1 MPLLFTNHRCFADV
15 EAAYNNT
22 PVIRSKFGKVNDI
35 RPIGDR
41 RRKHERIQKING
53 NCYAIMHGY
62 GYGDP
67 VFYPWYGGA
76 RVKPSVNST
85 EQYAA
90 LVWRRH
96 RDGTD
101 TVKITNGSGPHGHH
115 NSIYDT
121 LNRHLPR
128 PLWFINKNGKHFI
141 RIGGAR
147 EQTVFSKYSHVFG
160 SNVAHYLP
168 RHGEDYYLAK
178 RTTVPAP
185 VKKHWDTYYKRTQ
198 SQNVHVQERQGWMT
212 AKDDGASL
220 VFRRIGEEQ
229 WVHDSGG
236 IPLPPAPKVNKELKD
251 RYKTHMNEF
260 YDWGV
265 TMTPLLPLETGT
277 YNYGEMNKLEKYK
290 REHYS
295 NPKRRALWLRD
306 VLKNPE
312 HPMRVAAW
320 IHFTQSFQGNSGWY
334 ERATIKEHM
343 QEGNM
348 VEVRSKFNTWINK
361 TANFKK

>member
-1 MPLLFTNHRCFADV
+1 MALIHTNHRCFADV

-22 PVIRSKFGKVNDI
+22 PVIRSKFGKENDI

-41 RRKHERIQKING
+41 RRKHERIHKING

-76 RVKPSVNST
+76 REKPSVNST
-85 EQYAA
+85 EQFAA

-121 LNRHLPR
+121 LHRHLPF
-128 PLWFINKNGKHFI
+128 PLRFVNKNGKHFI
-141 RIGGAR
+141 RLGGAR
-147 EQTVFSKYSHVFG
+147 WGQQ
-160 SNVAHYLP
+160 
-168 RHGEDYYLAK
+168 HGEDYYLAK
-178 RTTVPAP
+178 RTTVPAS
-185 VKKHWDTYYKRTQ
+185 VKKHWNTYYRRADASGHTQ
-198 SQNVHVQERQGWMT
+198 KAHVQYALRWMT

-236 IPLPPAPKVNKELKD
+236 VPVPSTPKVNKELKD
-251 RYKTHMNEF
+251 KYRTHMNEF
-260 YDWGV
+260 YDWGI
-265 TMTPLLPLETGT
+265 TMTPLLPLETST
-277 YNYGEMNKLEKYK
+277 YNYGERKKLNEYK
-290 REHYS
+290 QQHYS
-295 NPKRRALWLRD
+295 NPKKRALWFRD
-306 VLKNPE
+306 VLKDPE

-320 IHFTQSFQGNSGWY
+320 VDFTASQFAYGGWHD
-334 ERATIKEHM
+334 RPTIKEHM
-343 QEGNM
+343 EEGNM
-348 VEVRSKFNTWINK
+348 AEVRSKFNTWVNK
-361 TANFKK
+361 TAHFRK

>member
-1 MPLLFTNHRCFADV
+1 MALLFTNHRCFADV

-22 PVIRSKFGKVNDI
+22 PVIRSKFGKENDI

-41 RRKHERIQKING
+41 RRKHERIHKING

-76 RVKPSVNST
+76 REKPSVNST
-85 EQYAA
+85 EQFAA

-121 LNRHLPR
+121 LHRHLPF
-128 PLWFINKNGKHFI
+128 PLRFVNKNGKHFI
-141 RIGGAR
+141 RLGGAR
-147 EQTVFSKYSHVFG
+147 WGQQ
-160 SNVAHYLP
+160 
-168 RHGEDYYLAK
+168 HGEDYYLAK

-185 VKKHWDTYYKRTQ
+185 IKKHWDTYYKRTQ
-198 SQNVHVQERQGWMT
+198 SQQVWVQERQGWMT

-251 RYKTHMNEF
+251 IYKTHMNEF
-260 YDWGV
+260 YDWGI
-265 TMTPLLPLETGT
+265 TMTPLLPLETST
-277 YNYGEMNKLEKYK
+277 YNYGERKKLNEYQQQ
-290 REHYS
+290 HYS

-306 VLKNPE
+306 VLKDPE
-312 HPMRVAAW
+312 HLMRVAAW
-320 IHFTQSFQGNSGWY
+320 VDFTLSFSEQGGWG
-334 ERATIKEHM
+334 RPTIKEHM

-348 VEVRSKFNTWINK
+348 AEVRSKFNTWVNK
-361 TANFKK
+361 TAHFMK